1 MKCVKKTVRH
11 YWKYSYEDATTPSF
25 NSQAEA
31 SAGIDG
37 YKMLTAANLWALTQN
52 STIVIDPYILFTFD
66 IGENTG
72 GIKELSFCGIGAWS
86 AYVSLK
92 IINVQC
98 SEDNITWATV
108 ASAVGDINYE
118 GLNTLTI
125 PSPNNY
131 RYIRFTT
138 YNDDTGWAGGGYSLK
153 FVYGK
158 RIVIK
163 ATQDDYDYFTDD
175 EVAVLPK
182 EIVRHYWKYIY
193 EPWTQPKATANTT
206 AITGGNMVTSA
217 SSNYSGED
225 PWRGFN
231 GTYSGTSW
239 ASNSTSVPG
248 WWQVKFPYFINV
260 KGLTFYQRN
269 SASGYRTNTARFY
282 TGSDRATPIG
292 NEFNPP
298 ATDYGTSIITGI
310 PEEGIYT
317 DTIYLYVTAGYKNY
331 GMGMLDIEGYTR
343 STIEGTPE
351 DYDYYTD
358 DPVFYGINQ

>member
-1 MKCVKKTVRH
+1 MKCLKKPVRY
-11 YWKYSYEDATTPSF
+11 YWKYSYIDATTPAF
-25 NSQAEA
+25 TSQAEA

-37 YKMLTAANLWALTQN
+37 YKMIAGSGYWPVTGNSIYVLDPNLGM
-52 STIVIDPYILFTFD
+52 TFD

-175 EVAVLPK
+175 EVAFLPK
-182 EIVRHYWKYIY
+182 I
-193 EPWTQPKATANTT
+193 
-206 AITGGNMVTSA
+206 
-217 SSNYSGED
+217 
-225 PWRGFN
+225 
-231 GTYSGTSW
+231 
-239 ASNSTSVPG
+239 
-248 WWQVKFPYFINV
+248 
-260 KGLTFYQRN
+260 
-269 SASGYRTNTARFY
+269 
-282 TGSDRATPIG
+282 SD
-292 NEFNPP
+292 
-298 ATDYGTSIITGI
+298 
-310 PEEGIYT
+310 
-317 DTIYLYVTAGYKNY
+317 K
-331 GMGMLDIEGYTR
+331 
-343 STIEGTPE
+343 
-351 DYDYYTD
+351 
-358 DPVFYGINQ
+358 FYGINQ